1 MQNGGTL
8 NMHPPQLC
16 SPWPI
21 LPSLTQYKTA
31 ISVPLILMA
40 LLCWLSLQP
49 EAMTSRNGCTEQK
62 NSQQQ
67 QHIRPGMST
76 LPSIATSIPS
86 GLFFQAR
93 THRSAVPAS
102 LRWMPLRPSAPA
114 HLPGSNREEL
124 PALKMDPPAWP
135 IASGQGGSLWISDF
149 RISLLSLRFFP

>member
-86 GLFFQAR
+86 GLFFSSQNAQECSSSISQVDAIAAR
-93 THRSAVPAS
+93 CSC
-102 LRWMPLRPSAPA
+102 
-114 HLPGSNREEL
+114 
-124 PALKMDPPAWP
+124 PPAR
-135 IASGQGGSLWISDF
+135 IQQGRASCLENGSTRLANCKWARRQFVDI
-149 RISLLSLRFFP
+149 RFPNFSPFS